1 MIYLRLLCMLFLL
14 FLLNSCNAERDPG
27 KMGPTVKPEKTAH
40 AGIEKEEDKG
50 LDGCEENLKIMGKA
64 LEEYAGAHNGLYPF
78 SLEELPLKDIPV
90 CPVCKKPY
98 IYELHEKHDYYF
110 VLKCGGE
117 NAHRDTGEV
126 GEGYYPV
133 YTLRYGLLL
142 KGVMP
147 GVNDSDYAGQ
157 TELSPS
163 EVLRENYMA
172 IKDKDFKK
180 AYEFRSSKW
189 KKKNSYER
197 FYEVWSPNIDIALSD
212 VEIISETG
220 SSAKLK
226 FRLYSEDTDSV
237 SGEIY
242 KAFYR
247 GSVFL
252 IKEGG
257 EWKIDEIE
265 AEKE

>member
-14 FLLNSCNAERDPG
+14 FLLNSCNTEKDTGRV
-27 KMGPTVKPEKTAH
+27 GPTVKPEKTAP
-40 AGIEKEEDKG
+40 AGTEKEEDKG
-50 LDGCEENLKIMGKA
+50 LDGCEENLKIMGEA
-64 LEEYAGAHNGLYPF
+64 LEEYAGAHNGLYP
-78 SLEELPLKDIPV
+78 SSPEELPLKDIPV
-90 CPVCKKPY
+90 CPVCRKPY
-98 IYELHEKHDYYF
+98 IYELHEKPDYYF

-126 GEGYYPV
+126 GEGNYPV
-133 YTLRYGLLL
+133 YTIRYGLLL

-147 GVNDSDYAGQ
+147 GVNDSDYTGQ
-157 TELSPS
+157 AELSPPD
-163 EVLRENYMA
+163 VLRENYRA
-172 IKDKDFKK
+172 IKDRDFKK

-189 KKKNSYER
+189 KKKDSYER

-212 VEIISETG
+212 VEIISETD
-220 SSAKLK
+220 SIVKIK
-226 FRLYSEDTDSV
+226 FRLYSEDRDTV
-237 SGEIY
+237 SEEIY

-247 GSVFL
+247 GSVSL
-252 IKEGG
+252 IKEDG